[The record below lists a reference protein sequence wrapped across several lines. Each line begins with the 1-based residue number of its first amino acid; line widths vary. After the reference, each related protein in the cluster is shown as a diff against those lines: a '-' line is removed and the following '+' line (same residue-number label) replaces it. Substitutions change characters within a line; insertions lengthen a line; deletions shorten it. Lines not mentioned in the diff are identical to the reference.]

1 MSDLTDTARM
11 DEAKRMMA
19 SQANTSVFLMDAE
32 LTARNRYETETDIEE
47 QTAAFVDGVAW
58 CAQHLHDH
66 GGHVCG
72 PSDHRHD
79 SKENH
84 MNGNDKK
91 GRAERLYAQARDALN
106 RHEDPFSRPWAE
118 SMRMSQ
124 DDMSLLMDM
133 MSARLAYA
141 DRLVHDGKE
150 PR

>member
-1 MSDLTDTARM
+1 MS
-11 DEAKRMMA
+11 
-19 SQANTSVFLMDAE
+19 
-32 LTARNRYETETDIEE
+32 
-47 QTAAFVDGVAW
+47 
-58 CAQHLHDH
+58 
-66 GGHVCG
+66 
-72 PSDHRHD
+72 
-79 SKENH
+79 
-84 MNGNDKK
+84 GNDKK

-118 SMRMSQ
+118 SMRISQ

>member
-66 GGHVCG
+66 VRQALRDGMLEPV
-72 PSDHRHD
+72 PD
-79 SKENH
+79 
-84 MNGNDKK
+84 GND
-91 GRAERLYAQARDALN
+91 GHLRSTGPQA
-106 RHEDPFSRPWAE
+106 
-118 SMRMSQ
+118 
-124 DDMSLLMDM
+124 
-133 MSARLAYA
+133 
-141 DRLVHDGKE
+141 
-150 PR
+150 

>member
-66 GGHVCG
+66 GGHVQRILEEEHVAD
-72 PSDHRHD
+72 PR
-79 SKENH
+79 KTWNR
-84 MNGNDKK
+84 K